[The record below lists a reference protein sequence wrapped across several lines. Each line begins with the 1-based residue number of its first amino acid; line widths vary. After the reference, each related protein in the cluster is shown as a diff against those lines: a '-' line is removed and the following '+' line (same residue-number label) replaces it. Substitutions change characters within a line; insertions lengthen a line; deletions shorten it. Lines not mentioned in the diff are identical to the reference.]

1 MGPEDRVLLRSLL
14 VDERLLALGLV
25 AGGEP
30 LAGLLPFAVAEDFSA
45 LYVQASQLA
54 RHARGLTAGARFSGV
69 VHRPDGPEAD
79 PLQIPRVIL
88 EGVVDPLESGR
99 AEREAAV
106 RGFVRRFPSAAMT
119 LALPDFS
126 LYRLEIEAGR
136 LVAGFGSASQLS
148 ATEFRALAGE

>member
-1 MGPEDRVLLRSLL
+1 MGPEDRALLKSLM

-30 LAGLLPFAVAEDFSA
+30 LAGLLPFAVADDFSA

-54 RHARGLTAGARFSGV
+54 RHTRGLTSGARFSAV
-69 VHRPDGPEAD
+69 VHRPDGPDAD

-99 AEREAAV
+99 PEREPAIRA
-106 RGFVRRFPSAAMT
+106 FVRRFPSAAMT
-119 LALPDFS
+119 LALPGFS

-136 LVAGFGSASQLS
+136 VVAGFGSAANLS
-148 ATEFRALAGE
+148 AADIRDVAGE

>member
-1 MGPEDRVLLRSLL
+1 MGSEDRALLKSLL
-14 VDERLLALGLV
+14 VDERLLALGVL

-30 LAGLLPFAVAEDFSA
+30 ESGLLPFAVADDFSA

-69 VHRPDGPEAD
+69 VHRPDRPDAD

-99 AEREAAV
+99 GEREAAV
-106 RGFVRRFPSAAMT
+106 RAFVRRFPSAAMT

-126 LYRLEIEAGR
+126 LYRLEIESGR
-136 LVAGFGSASQLS
+136 LVAGFGRASSLSASD
-148 ATEFRALAGE
+148 FRDLAGE

>member
-1 MGPEDRVLLRSLL
+1 MGPEDRALLKSLL

-30 LAGLLPFAVAEDFSA
+30 LAGLLPFVVADDFSA

-54 RHARGLTAGARFSGV
+54 RHTRGLTAGARFSGV
-69 VHRPDGPEAD
+69 VHRPDGPDAD

-88 EGVVDPLESGR
+88 EGVIAPLESGR
-99 AEREAAV
+99 GEREAAV
-106 RGFVRRFPSAAMT
+106 RAFVRRFPSAAMT
-119 LALPDFS
+119 LALPDFT

-136 LVAGFGSASQLS
+136 LVAGFGSASPI
-148 ATEFRALAGE
+148 AAAVFRDLAGE